1 MAKYTG
7 LESSAIELGE
17 AENYARDYVN
27 ANGNFGTVPLMNYA
41 FFSVAALDQ
50 ILDFCQNNPNVKGV
64 KFNLALLPKPG
75 QPTEK
80 MMSLVTWA
88 VDEDGAPIAGAG
100 GAATQSSNEPC
111 PPLCIPPQ

>member
-7 LESSAIELGE
+7 LELSTVELGE
-17 AENYARDYVN
+17 ARNYAREYVD
-27 ANGNFGTVPLMNYA
+27 ANGDFGAVPLMNYA

-50 ILDFCQNNPNVKGV
+50 LLDFCQNNPNVKGV

-75 QPTEK
+75 QPTGK

-88 VDEDGAPIAGAG
+88 VDEDGAPID
-100 GAATQSSNEPC
+100 GAATQSSNQPC